1 MVGERWNLK
10 QCYKRLRSKN
20 VQWLVFLHGGPNYT
34 ITLYRSVLPTLNFPQ
49 SLLYNLGVHNIS
61 WLTAMQPSLEL
72 ITLQLLSA
80 QCSPKCVCTFWRCWV
95 GHTRHQLRQYL
106 RHTFWIRPQLT
117 ILLPLMLLLLCL
129 LLLFSSTL
137 PSFHGG
143 QYCFSAR
150 WCCWAARVSVVGEA
164 VIWISKASINAKFF
178 WLPSIHSIELLLKT

>member
-80 QCSPKCVCTFWRCWV
+80 HPNAFVHSEDV
-95 GHTRHQLRQYL
+95 GSAIHATSSVSTSVTLFESVRSSLSFCL
-106 RHTFWIRPQLT
+106 LCFCFFVFFSFF
-117 ILLPLMLLLLCL
+117 LLP
-129 LLLFSSTL
+129 SL
-137 PSFHGG
+137 PSMVASIAFLPDD
-143 QYCFSAR
+143 
-150 WCCWAARVSVVGEA
+150 VVGQPGW
-164 VIWISKASINAKFF
+164 V
-178 WLPSIHSIELLLKT
+178 